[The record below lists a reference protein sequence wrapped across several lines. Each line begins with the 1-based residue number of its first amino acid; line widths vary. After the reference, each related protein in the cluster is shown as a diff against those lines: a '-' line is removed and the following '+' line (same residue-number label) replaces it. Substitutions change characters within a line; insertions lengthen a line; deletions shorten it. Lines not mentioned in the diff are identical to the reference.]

1 MTVKFDSNGGS
12 AVADAKVDYNTA
24 VAKPTDPTLDG
35 STFQGWELDG
45 KAYDFNAKVT
55 KDITLKATWKANAAE
70 EPEDPENPTTPTIP
84 TTVEVTKNED
94 GSFSF
99 ADGTYTFVI
108 DGPNP
113 VLKFSMPEEVSC
125 TIGDKLKLTGKIN
138 FGDTAVYKQFYIQT
152 NATAGVPLFGYN
164 MLAEWNNGLSGD
176 QPLSLSQTIPD
187 KIGEVTYCT
196 SFKDCKFVLS
206 APITA
211 DDKTLINVTFSNVK
225 MTYEKVDPNAVIKED
240 ISLAA
245 SFWGWGY
252 KSKASNADDGS
263 LIITNTEATGAGSFG
278 YKPTKDWSG
287 YKTLEIVLGDQTEWK
302 GAAWAQV
309 TIQNEKDAE
318 GKQPS
323 VNGSIDVS
331 KTTQTIVID
340 LETASATIDLTKI
353 SQIAVQS
360 GAADSV
366 IQVTACYL
374 TK

>member
-1 MTVKFDSNGGS
+1 MKKILLIAGILFAFGFTSCD
-12 AVADAKVDYNTA
+12 T
-24 VAKPTDPTLDG
+24 PTTP
-35 STFQGWELDG
+35 
-45 KAYDFNAKVT
+45 A
-55 KDITLKATWKANAAE
+55 
-70 EPEDPENPTTPTIP
+70 PENPVETPTTPDNGNTEDSEDSTTSTIP
-84 TTVEVTKNED
+84 TTVAVTKNED

-99 ADGTYTFVI
+99 ADGTYTFVL
-108 DGPNP
+108 DGANP

-152 NATAGVPLFGYN
+152 NNTAGVPLFGYN
-164 MLAEWNNGLSGD
+164 MLAEWNNGLVGD
-176 QPLSLSQTIPD
+176 KTLSLSQTIPD
-187 KIGEVTYCT
+187 KIGDVTYCT
-196 SFKDCKFVLS
+196 SFKDSKFVLS
-206 APITA
+206 APMTA

-225 MTYEKVDPNAVIKED
+225 MTYEKVDPNAVKKED
-240 ISLAA
+240 ISLEA

-252 KSKASNADDGS
+252 KSNASNADDGS

-278 YKPTKDWSG
+278 YNPTKDWSG

-309 TIQNEKDAE
+309 TIQNEKDA
-318 GKQPS
+318 GGNQPS

-340 LETASATIDLTKI
+340 LETASATIGLTKI

>member
-1 MTVKFDSNGGS
+1 
-12 AVADAKVDYNTA
+12 
-24 VAKPTDPTLDG
+24 
-35 STFQGWELDG
+35 
-45 KAYDFNAKVT
+45 
-55 KDITLKATWKANAAE
+55 
-70 EPEDPENPTTPTIP
+70 
-84 TTVEVTKNED
+84 
-94 GSFSF
+94 
-99 ADGTYTFVI
+99 
-108 DGPNP
+108 
-113 VLKFSMPEEVSC
+113 MPEEVSC

-152 NATAGVPLFGYN
+152 NNTAGVPLFGYN

-176 QPLSLSQTIPD
+176 QTLSLSQTIPD
-187 KIGEVTYCT
+187 KIGDVTYCT

-206 APITA
+206 SPKTT

-225 MTYEKVDPNAVIKED
+225 MTYEKVDPNAVVKED

-252 KSKASNADDGS
+252 SSAASNADDGS
-263 LIITNTEATGAGSFG
+263 LIITNTGANGAGSFG
-278 YKPTKDWSG
+278 YSPTTDWSG

-302 GAAWAQV
+302 GAGYAQV
-309 TIQNEKDAE
+309 TIQDGDK
-318 GKQPS
+318 KS
-323 VNGSIDVS
+323 VNGSIDLS

-340 LETASATIDLTKI
+340 FETASATIDLTKI

>member
-1 MTVKFDSNGGS
+1 MKKILLIAGILFAFGFTSCD
-12 AVADAKVDYNTA
+12 T
-24 VAKPTDPTLDG
+24 PTTP
-35 STFQGWELDG
+35 
-45 KAYDFNAKVT
+45 A
-55 KDITLKATWKANAAE
+55 
-70 EPEDPENPTTPTIP
+70 PENPVETPTTPDNGNTEDSEDSTTSTIP
-84 TTVEVTKNED
+84 TTVAVTKNED

-99 ADGTYTFVI
+99 ADGTYTFVL
-108 DGPNP
+108 DGANP

-152 NATAGVPLFGYN
+152 NNTAGVPLFGYN
-164 MLAEWNNGLSGD
+164 MLAEWNNGLVGD
-176 QPLSLSQTIPD
+176 KTLSLSQTIPD
-187 KIGEVTYCT
+187 KIGDVTYCT
-196 SFKDCKFVLS
+196 SFKDSKFVLS
-206 APITA
+206 AP
-211 DDKTLINVTFSNVK
+211 
-225 MTYEKVDPNAVIKED
+225 MT
-240 ISLAA
+240 
-245 SFWGWGY
+245 
-252 KSKASNADDGS
+252 ADDGS

-278 YKPTKDWSG
+278 YNPTKDWSG

-309 TIQNEKDAE
+309 TIQNEKDA
-318 GKQPS
+318 GGNQPS